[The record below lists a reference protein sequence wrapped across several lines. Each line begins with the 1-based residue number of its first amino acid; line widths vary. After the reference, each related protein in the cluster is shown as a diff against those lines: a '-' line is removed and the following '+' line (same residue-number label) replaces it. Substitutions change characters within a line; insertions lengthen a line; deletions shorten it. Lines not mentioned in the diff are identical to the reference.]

1 MAEQLDMFGTP
12 PAAPKETERAKPEP
26 EPPPEPE
33 VTAGAFEAFHAANPH
48 VLAEMLRLAHAQLDK
63 GSKYISAK
71 WLWEDL
77 RSWLRTTGQPY
88 KLNNNLTAAYARKLV
103 ELEPRLE
110 GVIRFRGGDK

>member
-1 MAEQLDMFGTP
+1 MAEQLDMFAGAQP
-12 PAAPKETERAKPEP
+12 PPEKPEERVEPEPAPEP
-26 EPPPEPE
+26 EATPS
-33 VTAGAFEAFHAANPH
+33 AFEAFHAENPH
-48 VLAEMLRLAHAQLDK
+48 VLTEMLHIAREQLDK
-63 GSKYISAK
+63 GAKYISAK

-88 KLNNNLTAAYARKLV
+88 KLNNNLTAAYSRKLV